1 MDEKRHR
8 IALGMKRSYI
18 GERSELCTN
27 LEEEHDDVTD
37 GDDIIGDTRLSMDP
51 DSSSTKIKD
60 MDDDL
65 DIIEPEQPLRLAES
79 RAFVPPLE
87 VTLDDIDETDMVT
100 LRSENKELKSGTDS
114 REKNDRREKKKAK
127 EER

>member
-27 LEEEHDDVTD
+27 MEEEHEDAAD
-37 GDDIIGDTRLSMDP
+37 GDSFIGEARLSMDP
-51 DSSSTKIKD
+51 DSSSTKFKD
-60 MDDDL
+60 MDDDFNNV
-65 DIIEPEQPLRLAES
+65 EPEQPLRLAES
-79 RAFVPPLE
+79 RALVPSLE

-100 LRSENKELKSGTDS
+100 LQSENKELTSGKDS
-114 REKNDRREKKKAK
+114 KEKNDRREKKKAK